1 MKSIIEEASSV
12 AKAIEK
18 GWAEA
23 GKPQEFSIKVFE
35 EATKNFIGMT
45 TKSAKVAIFY
55 DERTPIVGEKPKAT
69 PIQSQKNLRK
79 APLREPVKPATRPTA
94 QRQGYEAAQ
103 PQRTAAPAIRKPDV
117 RQEPRSAEGQAR
129 PQQAARAELRPTAP
143 QEPRVRE
150 TWNDEM
156 VGLAKT
162 WVTETTAL
170 IGKGSVPFTVE
181 ASNYYLK
188 IEFDGPLFDNEDKD
202 RAVFRSFAYLI
213 MQSLRNKFKK
223 SFRGFKVVLSSR
235 Q

>member
-18 GWAEA
+18 GWTEA
-23 GKPQEFSIKVFE
+23 GKPQEFSVKVFE

-45 TKSAKVAIFY
+45 TKSAKIAIFF
-55 DERTPIVGEKPKAT
+55 DQRTPVIGERPKAAT
-69 PIQSQKNLRK
+69 SS
-79 APLREPVKPATRPTA
+79 PA
-94 QRQGYEAAQ
+94 
-103 PQRTAAPAIRKPDV
+103 QRTARRAPARESAKPTRAPAPK
-117 RQEPRSAEGQAR
+117 RQEPTPKPR
-129 PQQAARAELRPTAP
+129 PSLRPTQP

-156 VGLAKT
+156 ISLAKT
-162 WVTETTAL
+162 WVTDTIAL
-170 IGKGSVPFTVE
+170 IGKKDAPFTIE

-188 IEFDGPLFDNEDKD
+188 IQFDAPLFENPDKD

-223 SFRGFKVVLSSR
+223 SFRGFKVVLSNK